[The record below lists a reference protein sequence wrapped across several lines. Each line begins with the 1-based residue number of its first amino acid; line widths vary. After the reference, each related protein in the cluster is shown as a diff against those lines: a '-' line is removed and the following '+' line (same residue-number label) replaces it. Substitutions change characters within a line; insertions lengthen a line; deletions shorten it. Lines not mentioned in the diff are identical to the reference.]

1 MKEVSCLLNWK
12 SQFEVSTLFL
22 RFIPFSSAG
31 IKQAFPGEIFSYFL
45 SIPGSREQWARD
57 GCTTPALTGV
67 TQKTTDISTGYEDP
81 LQRRE
86 NGREFLMTNDEIFN
100 SNSCNLGK
108 GSRTIEDNIS
118 TTKTGL

>member
-1 MKEVSCLLNWK
+1 M
-12 SQFEVSTLFL
+12 
-22 RFIPFSSAG
+22 I
-31 IKQAFPGEIFSYFL
+31 
-45 SIPGSREQWARD
+45 
-57 GCTTPALTGV
+57 PALTGV

>member
-1 MKEVSCLLNWK
+1 MSGTVKGLK
-12 SQFEVSTLFL
+12 M
-22 RFIPFSSAG
+22 
-31 IKQAFPGEIFSYFL
+31 
-45 SIPGSREQWARD
+45 
-57 GCTTPALTGV
+57 
-67 TQKTTDISTGYEDP
+67 
-81 LQRRE
+81 RRGGDWYGNLE